1 MLKRRKNETGWASAK
16 TLSEALPFIQRY
28 AGKTVVIKF
37 GGNAFGYPKRRR
49 GSDSDRQETEVG
61 DIKSDGD
68 LTRAFANDVVLLKQF
83 GVRPVIVHGGGPQI
97 GSMLKR
103 LGIKSEFKDGLRVS
117 DLETVEVAEMVLSG
131 AVNKSLVA
139 AINQAGGR
147 AVGLSGRDAGLITAR
162 KLRDDLGFAGKPTD
176 TDTSVLDVLAAAD
189 PGFIPV
195 VSPISSGPDGE
206 ILNVNADTAA
216 GVLAGSLGAAR
227 LMLLTDIEGVMD
239 ADGNL
244 LTSLSPSDVDALIK
258 DGTAKGGMIP
268 KLNTALEACKA
279 GVEAVVILDGR
290 RSHGLLVELFTDQG
304 AGTLIS

>member
-1 MLKRRKNETGWASAK
+1 MLKRRKDETGWANAK
-16 TLSEALPFIQRY
+16 NLSEALPFIQRY
-28 AGKTVVIKF
+28 TGKTIVIKF
-37 GGNAFGYPKRRR
+37 GGNALG
-49 GSDSDRQETEVG
+49 DSGADT
-61 DIKSDGD
+61 D
-68 LTRAFANDVVLLKQF
+68 LMRTFANDVVLLKQF

-97 GSMLKR
+97 GSMLER

-131 AVNKSLVA
+131 AINKNLVA

-147 AVGLSGRDAGLITAR
+147 AVGLSGRDAGLITAK
-162 KLRDDLGFAGKPTD
+162 KLRDDLGFAGKPDSTD
-176 TDTSVLDVLAAAD
+176 VSVLDVLAAAD

-195 VSPISSGPDGE
+195 VSPISSDASGD

-216 GVLAGSLGAAR
+216 GVLAGALGAAR
-227 LMLLTDIEGVMD
+227 LMLLTDVEGVLD
-239 ADGNL
+239 AGGNL
-244 LTSLSPSDVDALIK
+244 LTSLTPTDVEKLIK

-268 KLNTALEACKA
+268 KLGTALDALRA
-279 GVEAVVILDGR
+279 GVEAVVIIDGR

>member
-28 AGKTVVIKF
+28 TGKTVVIKF
-37 GGNAFGYPKRRR
+37 GGNAM
-49 GSDSDRQETEVG
+49 G
-61 DIKSDGD
+61 DGE

-83 GVRPVIVHGGGPQI
+83 GIRPVIVHGGGPQI
-97 GSMLKR
+97 GSMLSR

-131 AVNKSLVA
+131 AINKNLVA

-147 AVGLSGRDAGLITAR
+147 AVGLSGRDAGLITAK
-162 KLRDDLGFAGKPTD
+162 KLRDDLGFAGKPDSTD
-176 TDTSVLDVLAAAD
+176 VSVLDALAAAD

-195 VSPISSGPDGE
+195 VSPISSGAEGE

-216 GVLAGSLGAAR
+216 GVLAGALGAAR

-244 LTSLSPSDVDALIK
+244 LTSLTPKDVKKLID

-268 KLNTALEACKA
+268 KLGTALDARNA
-279 GVEAVVILDGR
+279 GVEAVVIIDGR

-304 AGTLIS
+304 AGTLIA